1 MNWRYL
7 TLALVAGV
15 LLPGVSGADERTITL
30 DEAVRLAVQK
40 NEGLVIARESR
51 GAAQGTLKSANG
63 VYDPVLA
70 ADATWQRLKEPTNS
84 SFAGAPIAPEQE
96 SSEGGVELRQ
106 YLPTGGTL
114 SVRGRGGR
122 ETDEGFVLL
131 SPAYLTRVG
140 AEFRQPL
147 LRDRAIDAARRD
159 IKVAKAGRDAATAS
173 LVRATSET
181 VAAVERA
188 YWTLVD
194 ARLAVAVR
202 QRAVDLAQEQMTE
215 TQHRVDSGSVPRT
228 ELSQPRAELERRRGE
243 FLESTEARSKA
254 ENDLKLLILEG
265 SSDPVWTSDLAPTEE
280 ASVEIA
286 PVDVAAELERALTN
300 RPELAIAA
308 AVVDQRRTETAF
320 AKDGRWPSLDAVMSY
335 DRFGIAGSPTTP
347 AGQVPP
353 DLKGTWGD
361 SWASLNDG
369 GFNAARVALELELPI
384 VNRSAKGATEA
395 ARHREVEAMTDLE
408 SVRKSI
414 RAEVLN
420 AAAALQTAGQRIEA
434 ARAGREAAEVQ
445 LSAEQD
451 RYATGLSTNFLV
463 LTRQNDLSR
472 AQLDEI
478 SSLTD
483 YRTART
489 EMARATG
496 RLVEVYGIDIEA
508 TKR

>member
-1 MNWRYL
+1 MNWRFL
-7 TLALVAGV
+7 TLALAAGL
-15 LLPGVSGADERTITL
+15 LLPRVSGADERMITL
-30 DEAVRLAVQK
+30 GEAVRLAVQK
-40 NEGLVIARESR
+40 NEGLVSARESM
-51 GAAQGTLKSANG
+51 GAAKGTLKSANG

-70 ADATWQRLKEPTNS
+70 ADGTWQRLKEPTNS
-84 SFAGAPIAPEQE
+84 PFPGAPIAPEQE

-114 SVRGRGGR
+114 SLKGRGGR

-173 LVRATSET
+173 LERATTET

-202 QRAVDLAQEQMTE
+202 ERAVELAQKQMNE
-215 TQHRVDSGSVPRT
+215 TQNRVDSGSVPRT

-243 FLESTEARSKA
+243 LFESTEARSRA

-265 SSDPVWTSDLAPTEE
+265 AGDPLWASDLAPTED
-280 ASVEIA
+280 ASVEIR
-286 PVDVAAELERALTN
+286 PVDVDAELERALTH
-300 RPELAIAA
+300 RPELAIAE
-308 AVVDQRRTETAF
+308 AVVNQRRTETSF
-320 AKDGRWPSLDAVMSY
+320 AKDGRWPSLDAVLSY
-335 DRFGIAGSPTTP
+335 DRFGIAGSPTTL
-347 AGQVPP
+347 AGQLQP
-353 DLKGTWGD
+353 DLMGTWGD
-361 SWASLNDG
+361 SWASLSDG

-395 ARHREVEAMTDLE
+395 ARHRERQAMTDLE
-408 SVRKSI
+408 AVRKSI
-414 RAEVLN
+414 RAEVLD

-496 RLVEVYGIDIEA
+496 RLAEEYGIDVEG
-508 TKR
+508 TQR